1 MDIQFFPFAD
11 GRRRDMHNETFLGD
25 LFSVYVDLD
34 EAGVRVLIGGDT
46 WVRRI
51 MYLGI
56 LVGPAIML
64 FRSC

>member
-1 MDIQFFPFAD
+1 
-11 GRRRDMHNETFLGD
+11 MHNETFLRD

-56 LVGPAIML
+56 LAGPAIML

>member
-1 MDIQFFPFAD
+1 
-11 GRRRDMHNETFLGD
+11 MHNETFLRD